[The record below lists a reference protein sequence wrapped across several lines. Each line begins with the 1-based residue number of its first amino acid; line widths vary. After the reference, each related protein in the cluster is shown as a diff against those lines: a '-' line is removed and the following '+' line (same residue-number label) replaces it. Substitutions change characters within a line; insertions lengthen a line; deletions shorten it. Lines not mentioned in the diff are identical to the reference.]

1 MASIDFENG
10 TVIPA
15 SWLNDVNDVVY
26 GNTQIPAT
34 QVEFQPDGGDARS
47 VQSKLRDTVSVFDF
61 MTEAE
66 IAAVKTYTSTA
77 NLSSAVNNAINTGK
91 RVYFPAGGYKFNA
104 TINTKIVL
112 FGDGSTATRVYPF
125 DDAVAVMTYTNSAT
139 TTPLY
144 RFWTYHSEVR
154 DIGFYSNTAKTG
166 VGFTFAKTVP
176 ADYQTN
182 DEYANNV
189 KFYGCYFEGFD
200 KGVQFPFGN
209 IGSEF
214 YSCGFASNKY
224 GVYTMDNKFGG
235 TMHAGNKYFYG
246 GEMHSNEVALYVNNA
261 QTDGFGAISMY
272 GTIIESNSIGLY
284 LYINPRVTVPL
295 NFDSVWFEA
304 NGVAQGGTSTIDA
317 WSGSV
322 RSNQTLTNYSII
334 IDGPAGGSPKV
345 NFNSGFIPDYHIIA
359 QNAEMV
365 CSNCRVEGAVGFGG
379 GPGVVD
385 YPDSSFAVYVNPY
398 SDGGWWSGLP
408 NPVPIVDGIASMG
421 GSGVNV
427 ILNPG
432 NRSTGRVFQTQQ
444 RGSKVAS
451 YGKSLAFTQNFTT
464 ARTLG
469 NGSFTLVGTTASDGR
484 LYNTCN
490 EFTRAAFGS
499 GEYIALTDAGNYV
512 TTSAGWYVFTLDLKV
527 VSGSGVRAYV
537 WDRSTAQLAAG
548 MCPPSNGKW
557 FTFAAIGYS
566 AGSQTLYLDFSGRDG
581 DVTWRTSAYQIHRFD
596 TEMEAWT
603 FIKSSAYAE
612 S

>member
-1 MASIDFENG
+1 MSLTRVSYSLITGASANVLDYGADPTGAADSTAAINSAIATG
-10 TVIPA
+10 RRVRIPAGTYKCNVTINNKTVI
-15 SWLNDVNDVVY
+15 
-26 GNTQIPAT
+26 
-34 QVEFQPDGGDARS
+34 E
-47 VQSKLRDTVSVFDF
+47 
-61 MTEAE
+61 
-66 IAAVKTYTSTA
+66 
-77 NLSSAVNNAINTGK
+77 
-91 RVYFPAGGYKFNA
+91 
-104 TINTKIVL
+104 
-112 FGDGSTATRVYPF
+112 GDGSLATILKPF
-125 DDAVAVMTYTNSAT
+125 NDAVAIMTYTFTAQQN
-139 TTPLY
+139 PIY
-144 RFWTYHSEVR
+144 RFWDYHSEIR
-154 DIGFYSNTAKTG
+154 NIGFFSNSDKTG
-166 VGFTFAKTVP
+166 VGFTFAKTNP
-176 ADYQTN
+176 ADYQAN

-189 KFYGCYFEGFD
+189 KFYGCYFEGFN

-235 TMHAGNKYFYG
+235 VMHAGNKYFYG
-246 GEMHSNEVALYVNNA
+246 GEMHNNEVALYVNNA

-272 GTIIESNSIGLY
+272 GTIIEGNSIGLY
-284 LYINPRVTVPL
+284 LYIYPHVTVPV

-304 NGVAQGGTSTIDA
+304 NGVHQGGTSTIDA

-322 RSNQTLTNYSII
+322 RSDQTLTNYSII

-345 NFNSGFIPDYHIIA
+345 NFNSGFIPDYRIIA
-359 QNAEMV
+359 QNAKMV
-365 CSNCRVEGAVGFGG
+365 CDNCRVEGAIGYGG

-398 SDGGWWSGLP
+398 SDGGWWGGSP
-408 NPVPIVDGIASMG
+408 NAVPFVDGIASMG
-421 GSGVNV
+421 GAEANV

-432 NRSTGRVFQTQQ
+432 NRSIGRVFQTQQ

-451 YGKSLAFTQNFTT
+451 YGKSLAFAQNFTT
-464 ARTLG
+464 ARNLG

-499 GEYIALTDAGNYV
+499 NEYTALTDAGNYV

-527 VSGSGVRAYV
+527 VSGSGVKAHV

-581 DVTWRTSAYQIHRFD
+581 DVTWRVSAYQIHRFD

-603 FIKSSAYAE
+603 FIKSNAYAE